1 MQRID
6 FIDKI
11 KGVCIILVIYS
22 HILGDLFEGL
32 RFIFCFHMPIF
43 FCLSGLFFKPYTC
56 YKEFLRKK
64 VNALLVP
71 FVFFYIISYSLFF
84 FKKMMFGSIQNFS
97 VLDFFSGEQMF
108 NISLWFLLS
117 LFIMSNI
124 MYVIYCFKLSIVRF
138 LLVIILGLIGYIGAL
153 YDFGNVLFFMSS
165 LTSLPFYYLGC
176 ILRENGYLE
185 RRNIWELGLGFSLL
199 FIGIFIAFILPTPPR
214 LLYFNNTIMA
224 GNLLEIY
231 TTSSSLVIGLMII
244 LKYILKE
251 GGLFIS
257 WIGNNSIVLLV
268 LHMLFA
274 PFIYPIVGILF
285 QGDSMYICAFFID
298 IILCIVAIPIV
309 TRFIPVF
316 IGKKELLK
324 NNKLYDGK

>member
-138 LLVIILGLIGYIGAL
+138 LLEHLCHFII
-153 YDFGNVLFFMSS
+153 
-165 LTSLPFYYLGC
+165 
-176 ILRENGYLE
+176 
-185 RRNIWELGLGFSLL
+185 
-199 FIGIFIAFILPTPPR
+199 
-214 LLYFNNTIMA
+214 
-224 GNLLEIY
+224 
-231 TTSSSLVIGLMII
+231 
-244 LKYILKE
+244 
-251 GGLFIS
+251 
-257 WIGNNSIVLLV
+257 
-268 LHMLFA
+268 
-274 PFIYPIVGILF
+274 
-285 QGDSMYICAFFID
+285 
-298 IILCIVAIPIV
+298 
-309 TRFIPVF
+309 
-316 IGKKELLK
+316 
-324 NNKLYDGK
+324 

>member
-22 HILGDLFEGL
+22 HILGDLFEGA

-56 YKEFLRKK
+56 YKEFLRRK
-64 VNALLVP
+64 VNTLLVP

-84 FKKMMFGSIQNFS
+84 LKKAAFGSIQNFS
-97 VLDFFSGEQMF
+97 IWDFLYGEQMF

-117 LFIMSNI
+117 LFIISNI
-124 MYVIYCFKLSIVRF
+124 MYGIHYLKSSIVK
-138 LLVIILGLIGYIGAL
+138 LLVVAILGMIGYVGAL
-153 YDFGNVLFFMSS
+153 FNFGNLLFFMAS
-165 LTSLPFYYLGC
+165 LTSLPFYYLGW

-185 RRNIWELGLGFSLL
+185 RRNAWELGIGLCFL
-199 FIGIFIAFILPTPPR
+199 FVGLVIAFISSTPPR
-214 LLYFNNTIMA
+214 LLYFNNTIME
-224 GNLLEIY
+224 GNIFEIY
-231 TTSSSLVIGLMII
+231 ITSVSLVSGLMIV
-244 LKYILKE
+244 LKYLLKR
-251 GGLFIS
+251 GKFIS

-268 LHMLFA
+268 LHMLFT
-274 PFIYPIVGILF
+274 PFIYPIVSIFF
-285 QGDSMYICAFFID
+285 QGNSMYFCSFFID
-298 IILCIVAIPIV
+298 ITLCIISIPIV

-316 IGKKELLK
+316 IGKKELFK
-324 NNKLYDGK
+324 I